1 MTDMKKDHSIHF
13 IDKVCDKFLGTKGK
27 ETLIQFFKFGI
38 VGFINT
44 VLSYA
49 ITNIGFYLLGLH
61 MQLSNAIS
69 FVITVLI
76 SFLLNSRFVFSKEEN
91 IQNSFWKS
99 LLKVYISYSIT
110 GLFLAGILLY
120 VEETL
125 LGIPHYI
132 ASFMNI
138 IITVP
143 LNFILNKYWAYR
155 KK

>member
-1 MTDMKKDHSIHF
+1 MTELNKDQNNHF
-13 IDKVCDKFLGTKGK
+13 IDKVCDRFLGAKGK
-27 ETLIQFFKFGI
+27 ETLIQFLKFGI

-49 ITNIGFYLLGLH
+49 ITNIGFYLLDLH

-91 IQNSFWKS
+91 KQGSFWKS
-99 LLKVYISYSIT
+99 LIRVYISYSIT

>member
-69 FVITVLI
+69 FAITVLI